1 MVEEEQLQEERR
13 REEPV
18 QRMATMA
25 RRSRSMREVPTGVLE
40 ELDSFI
46 KISEEDHRIRPM
58 ARLRL
63 LSTTTATETA
73 MIDTMDR
80 EALPRIPCR
89 DLQTMVHLQAPGM
102 AILKVKDRL
111 SSTVR
116 TTMVTE
122 VGASFLLALPF
133 LSFEKAWCA
142 SCTFEERG
150 PSQIQYRSSICAQS
164 ASDTLCAL
172 AVTSELDNFF

>member
-1 MVEEEQLQEERR
+1 
-13 REEPV
+13 
-18 QRMATMA
+18 
-25 RRSRSMREVPTGVLE
+25 MREVPTGVLE

-122 VGASFLLALPF
+122 VGAGFRFAIPF
-133 LSFEKAWCA
+133 LSFD
-142 SCTFEERG
+142 EERG
-150 PSQIQYRSSICAQS
+150 PSQIQYRSSICAPICTQH
-164 ASDTLCAL
+164 AVCACR
-172 AVTSELDNFF
+172 NI

>member
-1 MVEEEQLQEERR
+1 VVEEEQLQEERR

-122 VGASFLLALPF
+122 TDRRTMTSPREADLPRQTDGALPRKTS
-133 LSFEKAWCA
+133 LSRPAK
-142 SCTFEERG
+142 
-150 PSQIQYRSSICAQS
+150 SSS
-164 ASDTLCAL
+164 G
-172 AVTSELDNFF
+172 

>member
-1 MVEEEQLQEERR
+1 VGEEELQEEEEEEEER

-25 RRSRSMREVPTGVLE
+25 RRSRSTREVPTGVVE
-40 ELDSFI
+40 DLDNFN
-46 KISEEDHRIRPM
+46 KISEEEDHRIRPM

-80 EALPRIPCR
+80 EGHLRIPCR

-102 AILKVKDRL
+102 AILKVKDHLRN
-111 SSTVR
+111 TVR

-150 PSQIQYRSSICAQS
+150 PSQIQYRSSICAPICTQH
-164 ASDTLCAL
+164 AVCACR
-172 AVTSELDNFF
+172 NI